1 MRSQKRNIYNRA
13 GSLNPSRS
21 MFDLSYSKLF
31 DCDMG
36 QLIPV
41 MCDEVVPGDF
51 IKIGNQAVVRFQPMI
66 APILH
71 EINVYVHYF
80 FVPYRILWDCW
91 EEFITGGVTG
101 DDVPT
106 LSVMAGSGIH
116 RTIYTLWDYFGLPL
130 DNNVQGA
137 YPLSFPFRA
146 YNLIYNEY
154 YRDETL
160 QPEIDIVNN
169 FVILNRNWE
178 KDYFTSSL
186 PWQQRGTGPALPITG
201 TTHAEFSSSL
211 AERYSGT
218 PENAVDPLGVRNDG
232 SNYHVQI
239 SSAPGS
245 FSTTAANLIN
255 ALSDNNTVDLS
266 TASTFDIA
274 DLRLAFQIQKWLE
287 RNARC
292 GARYTEF
299 LQAHFSVS
307 PRDERLQRPEYIGGT
322 KAPIIVSE
330 VLQTS
335 STDTESPQGNMAG
348 HAISVNEGYAG
359 KYHVKEYGLIMGI
372 MSVMPR
378 TVYASQGV
386 PRQWL
391 KCTKFD
397 FFFPE
402 FVNLSEQA
410 IENAEVCAVDSDAS
424 HNAGLFGYQGRY
436 DELRQKTNMICG
448 AMRTTFDYWHLARIF
463 NPASPPDLNSTF
475 ITCEPDKRIFAVEN
489 VRGLIVHFSNLI
501 KAFRPLPLSAEP
513 GLIDHH

>member
-1 MRSQKRNIYNRA
+1 MERLGRIYNRRHHRRRDPFFADLNPEYINRNIY
-13 GSLNPSRS
+13 S
-21 MFDLSYSKLF
+21 
-31 DCDMG
+31 
-36 QLIPV
+36 
-41 MCDEVVPGDF
+41 
-51 IKIGNQAVVRFQPMI
+51 
-66 APILH
+66 
-71 EINVYVHYF
+71 
-80 FVPYRILWDCW
+80 
-91 EEFITGGVTG
+91 
-101 DDVPT
+101 
-106 LSVMAGSGIH
+106 
-116 RTIYTLWDYFGLPL
+116 LWDYFGLPL
-130 DNNVQGA
+130 NNDVAGCW
-137 YPLSFPFRA
+137 PVFFPFTA
-146 YNLIYNEY
+146 YNLVYNHY

-160 QPEIDIVNN
+160 QPEMENN
-169 FVILNRNWE
+169 TYVLNRNWE
-178 KDYFTSSL
+178 KDYFTSAL

-201 TTHAEFSSSL
+201 TTHAEFASTL

-218 PENAVDPLGVRNDG
+218 PEGTFDSLGVRNDG

-239 SSAPGS
+239 PGS
-245 FSTTAANLIN
+245 AGTFSISSANLIN

-274 DLRLAFQIQKWLE
+274 DLRLAFQIQKWME

-322 KAPIIVSE
+322 KSPIIVSE

-335 STDTESPQGNMAG
+335 STDTESPQGNMSG

-378 TVYASQGV
+378 AVYASQGV
-386 PRQWL
+386 PRQWI
-391 KCTKFD
+391 KRTKFD

-410 IENAEVCAVDSDAS
+410 IENGEICAVDSDAT
-424 HNAGLFGYQGRY
+424 HNTGLFGYQGRY
-436 DELRQKTNMICG
+436 DELRQKNNMICG
-448 AMRTTFDYWHLARIF
+448 AMRSTFDYWHMARVF
-463 NPASPPDLNSTF
+463 NPASPPALNSTF
-475 ITCEPDKRIFAVEN
+475 ITCDGSSASMKRIFAVEN
-489 VRGLIVHFSNLI
+489 VPGLIVHFSNLI